1 MDIQITV
8 SCPDLVQAA
17 TIFANALQDLRFRAS
32 FASAQQPA
40 TAAGFPPE
48 VREEQTAPA
57 ETWHDAETDAA
68 AQQAPAPDPKPEP
81 DKSNEAFT
89 LEQVRAELTKLP
101 TDKARSIITG
111 FGAPKLTA
119 VDPKH
124 YPALMAKI
132 KEAS

>member
-8 SCPDLVQAA
+8 SCPDIVQAA
-17 TIFANALQDLRFRAS
+17 TIFSNALQDLRFRAS

-40 TAAGFPPE
+40 ASFPPE
-48 VREEQTAPA
+48 VPEETPKPELPSEEPAPA
-57 ETWHDAETDAA
+57 ATPEADN
-68 AQQAPAPDPKPEP
+68 APAPAPEG
-81 DKSNEAFT
+81 STQAFT

-101 TDKARSIITG
+101 TAKARAIITG

-124 YPALMAKI
+124 YPAIMAKI